1 MLNFAGR
8 GIRFKLSLINAIFV
22 LLLSGLLTL
31 IFLGYAKREFLDDIR
46 KDARTLTAHLAHNSA
61 LPLLSR
67 NRDLIDRD
75 MEGLLNDP
83 DVVYCAVYYR
93 DGELLVKK
101 SREGYK
107 SEVAFDPAKGME
119 ANTAVREYDAG
130 SYSVIEARAP
140 VLLDKTERGREEI
153 GFADDLFSPKEA
165 GKELVGFAVVGL
177 STERLN
183 QKYTRLFTETI
194 FVYLLLSLMGI
205 GGIIFLLGRFVAPLL
220 SLSSAARRVAE
231 GNLDVEI
238 DANSGD
244 EVGTLAE
251 AFQYMLDSLKEHISE
266 IKESQREIEAIFD
279 GITDYIWVVDPDCTM
294 VRANRIFAEKVGMS
308 VKEIVGK
315 SCRDIVFLGESLCR
329 TACPMQGVGVAA
341 GLRSDA
347 ADFMDKESGRI
358 YQMMTFPLLTSDNVF
373 RGGINY
379 LKDISETKMM
389 EKHLIQ
395 SEKLAAT
402 GRMAA
407 DVAHEVNNPLGIIKN
422 YLTMLKREIKGN
434 APEVIESLDV
444 IDEEI
449 SRIAVIIKGLL
460 AFSRPEYKD
469 EGFVDINRTIESIVT
484 LVGNSMKKH
493 GVELDMKLDRSIPE
507 IKISSGHLKQV
518 MINLINNSLDAMPE
532 GGELFVSTYDRK
544 DGAVIAVEDSGSG
557 IRQEDIKELFTPF
570 YTTKGVKGTGLGLAI
585 SYGLVKGYGGDINLR
600 AKEEKGV
607 VASVFLPYK
616 N

>member
-1 MLNFAGR
+1 MLNFKGR

-22 LLLSGLLTL
+22 LLLSGILTL

-46 KDARTLTAHLAHNSA
+46 KDAQTLTAHLAHNSA

-67 NRDLIDRD
+67 NRDLVEWD

-83 DVVYCAVYYR
+83 DVVYCAIYYR

-101 SREGYK
+101 SREGY
-107 SEVAFDPAKGME
+107 EVDVAFDNAKE
-119 ANTAVREYDAG
+119 IETNADVREYAAG
-130 SYSVIEARAP
+130 SHSVIEARAP

-153 GFADDLFSPKEA
+153 GFAEELFSAEPA
-165 GKELVGFAVVGL
+165 GKELIGFAVVGL

-183 QKYTRLFTETI
+183 QKYARLFAETV
-194 FVYLLLSLMGI
+194 FVYLLLSFLGI
-205 GGIIFLLGRFVAPLL
+205 GGIIFLLGRFVAPLENL
-220 SLSSAARRVAE
+220 SLAARRVAA

-238 DANSGD
+238 DAISGD

-251 AFQYMLDSLKEHISE
+251 AFQHMVNNLKEHIFE
-266 IKESQREIEAIFD
+266 IKESQSEIEAIFD

-294 VRANRIFAEKVGMS
+294 VRANRIFAEKVGVP
-308 VKEIVGK
+308 VKEIAGK
-315 SCRDIVFLGESLCR
+315 RCRDIVFLGESLCR
-329 TACPMQGVGVAA
+329 TACPMKGVGVAA

-347 ADFMDKESGRI
+347 SDFRDKETGRI
-358 YQMMTFPLLTSDNVF
+358 YQMMTFPLISSDNEL

-402 GRMAA
+402 GRLAA

-422 YLTMLKREIKGN
+422 YLTMLKREMKGN
-434 APEVIESLDV
+434 APEVIEDLDV

-469 EGFVDINRTIESIVT
+469 EGFVDINRTIEDIVT
-484 LVGNSMKKH
+484 LVGNSIKKH
-493 GVELDMKLDRSIPE
+493 GVELDMELDRSIPE

-518 MINLINNSLDAMPE
+518 MINLINNSHDAMPE
-532 GGELFVSTYDRK
+532 GGELAIRTYDRK
-544 DGAVIAVEDSGSG
+544 DGAVITVEDSGSG
-557 IRQEDIKELFTPF
+557 IREEDMKELFTPF

-585 SYGLVKGYGGDINLR
+585 SYGIVKGYGGDINLR

-616 N
+616 S